1 MKEFVFINTE
11 DNSKKKDQ
19 VYLHCKDLIANGKNF
34 VVKFENIKT
43 DKSYQQLKGIH
54 KLCQI
59 FGEYLQ
65 EALGE
70 KISFES
76 AKISLKYAVDYLRLA
91 TYEEAIAETLKIKRQ
106 KEVLGEKMTI
116 NEFNSLVKCL
126 QLNLKVPRSFADA
139 SLEEMQDL
147 IERVHELG
155 RQRKWHNLQLTS
167 YEMQEMINYYQENF

>member
-11 DNSKKKDQ
+11 DNSKKKDE
-19 VYLHCKDLIANGKNF
+19 VYLHCRYLIANKKDF

-70 KISFES
+70 KLSFES

-116 NEFNSLVKCL
+116 TEFNSLVKGL

-155 RQRKWHNLQLTS
+155 QQRKWHNLQLTS